1 MQKLDS
7 TSPCPCSIDNVYG
20 ECCEPFH
27 KRSKHA
33 PTAEAL
39 MRSRYSAYALGE
51 IEYLITTL
59 PLMDRKKF
67 DRRSAQVWS
76 EQSEWQGL
84 EIISAKESGSGDKAK
99 ATVEFIAK
107 YKIQDEEIKHHE
119 IGFFQKAGDRWFF
132 LDGKV
137 VE

>member
-1 MQKLDS
+1 MS
-7 TSPCPCSIDNVYG
+7 NITSSSPCPCYSDKSYG

-27 KRSKHA
+27 KKALHA

-39 MRSRYSAYALGE
+39 MRARYSAYALGE
-51 IEYLITTL
+51 IDYLIITL
-59 PLMDRKKF
+59 PLMDRKNF
-67 DRRSAQVWS
+67 DRKSAKLWS

-84 EIISAKESGSGDKAK
+84 EILSSKESTNGDK
-99 ATVEFIAK
+99 ATVEFVAK

-119 IGFFQKAGDRWFF
+119 IGKFQKSGDRWFF

>member
-1 MQKLDS
+1 MS
-7 TSPCPCSIDNVYG
+7 TISSDTTCPCSSQKTYG
-20 ECCEPFH
+20 DCCEPFH
-27 KRSKHA
+27 TRSKHA
-33 PTAEAL
+33 PTAETL

-51 IEYLITTL
+51 IDFLITTL

-67 DRRSAQVWS
+67 DRRSAQIWS

-84 EIISAKESGSGDKAK
+84 EILQTKESGKGDK

-119 IGFFQKAGDRWFF
+119 IGMFQKSGDRWFF

>member
-1 MQKLDS
+1 MPTISSETK
-7 TSPCPCSIDNVYG
+7 CPCSSDKNYG
-20 ECCEPFH
+20 DCCEPFH

-84 EIISAKESGSGDKAK
+84 EILATKESGKGDK

-119 IGFFQKAGDRWFF
+119 LGMFQKAGDRWFF

-137 VE
+137 IE